1 MRKKKISVL
10 SHGATG
16 RGNDQVRFQLCT
28 NMLAPD
34 FEVYAPWRDEIFLKR
49 FGGLDVPS
57 MPYAIPMEE
66 YFMPTP
72 AKITKALKD
81 LAAY

>member
-1 MRKKKISVL
+1 MAGKTTRVVMPQLGESVHEGTISRWL
-10 SHGATG
+10 
-16 RGNDQVRFQLCT
+16 D
-28 NMLAPD
+28 AP
-34 FEVYAPWRDEIFLKR
+34 VKR

-57 MPYAIPMEE
+57 MPYAVPMEE

-72 AKITKALKD
+72 EKITKALRE